1 MFMTRSKNQ
10 NRNLLDLQNN
20 RNEESNPFL
29 DSLTQDAFG
38 ANTPDRFELIDFELV
53 HGLGCVCHTSV
64 SPTTSANHPAH
75 ANFSSNKQLYETL
88 E

>member
-1 MFMTRSKNQ
+1 MFMTHSKNQ
-10 NRNLLDLQNN
+10 NRSLLDLQNN

-38 ANTPDRFELIDFELV
+38 ANTPDRFEFIDFELV
-53 HGLGCVCHTSV
+53 HGLGCVCPAFV
-64 SPTTSANHPAH
+64 SPTTSANHPLQRITLQA
-75 ANFSSNKQLYETL
+75 QLYESR